1 MSKKGLFSLVFVIIS
16 LGICLLVANE
26 YLKRIETKAIDSYL
40 NSLKSELSEKLLYL
54 NFSQVQ
60 CSGFFKHSCKINDI
74 SLDSISLLNM
84 PFISQNRKITFSDTS
99 LAITDLNTRRISV
112 AVNIGTISQ
121 NLIFLPKNFSY
132 LVSLTKQDSALGY
145 VMLDRVLK
153 LDIGNISVSINFAV
167 LIREKRFRN
176 KSILFLLKEW
186 FDPATPSF
194 YEYSLEKLD
203 ISLKA
208 KDAINTA
215 FYEANSENLQYLIDN
230 LNITNPHFEALTNA
244 TISLMKNEIT
254 SIDFSVRRK
263 NADLV
268 FFNTLT
274 DTATTKKALE
284 IKEILDSINESYEI
298 TMQTQPPLDF
308 AQPLENIDSKGESK
322 AI

>member
-16 LGICLLVANE
+16 LGICLLIANE
-26 YLKRIETKAIDSYL
+26 YLKRVEIKAINSYFT
-40 NSLKSELSEKLLYL
+40 SLKQELGEKNLSLD
-54 NFSQVQ
+54 FSQTQ

-74 SLDSISLLNM
+74 SLDSISLLNI

-99 LAITDLNTRRISV
+99 LSITDLNTRQISV

-121 NLIFLPKNFSY
+121 NLIFLPKNFAYS
-132 LVSLTKQDSALGY
+132 VSLTKQDSALGY
-145 VMLDRVLK
+145 VMLDRMLK
-153 LDIGNISVSINFAV
+153 LDIGNIAVSVNFAV

-186 FDPATPSF
+186 FDPTTPSF

-208 KDAINTA
+208 KDAINSE
-215 FYEANSENLQYLIDN
+215 FYEANSENLRYLQDN
-230 LNITNPHFEALTNA
+230 LNITNKHFESLANA
-244 TISLMKNEIT
+244 IISLMKNEI
-254 SIDFSVRRK
+254 SEIDFSVRRK

-284 IKEILDSINESYEI
+284 IKEILDSINDSYNI
-298 TMQTQPPLDF
+298 TMQT
-308 AQPLENIDSKGESK
+308 K
-322 AI
+322 